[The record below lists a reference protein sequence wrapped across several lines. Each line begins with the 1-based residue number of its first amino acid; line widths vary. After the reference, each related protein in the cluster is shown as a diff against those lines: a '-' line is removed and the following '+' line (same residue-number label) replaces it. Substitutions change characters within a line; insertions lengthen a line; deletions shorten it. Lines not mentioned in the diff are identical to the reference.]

1 MMEEVICL
9 ILYLITEFVNY
20 TLSYDLIFQCPV
32 TKQKKRWFFSCLIV
46 FVIHMAVLYFC
57 GMELSFNIS
66 IFTMIIVPLCL
77 LESGKIKKFLI
88 YFFVVFISATV
99 ISCSLFLLAG
109 ILQMPESRVRKDEWL
124 MLICQAVPMVLL
136 LLLYVYMKIRNK
148 EEIRV
153 QLGIWQYVLI
163 FICLRCITQSLGSI
177 QLLSEGNLTQENIND
192 CGIGVSIS
200 GLFFILL
207 ILGQGIFMA
216 REIQLKE
223 RNRNNEEFIKVQTES
238 FEQAMLQD
246 EKMRRFRHDMN
257 AHIAVLKLFCGN
269 NDNGEL
275 ETYLNTMVKE
285 SAVYDME
292 VYTGNKNVDAVIRPL
307 VEEARKKEIHFEIQG
322 NVPEDIKVSAYDLCT
337 IISNLLRNAIES
349 CEKIESISS
358 RVIKLNVGTYQS
370 LIFLTIENTVKEE
383 IHIKDNHLVT
393 SKKDT
398 KYHGLGSGNV
408 KAAVKK
414 YNGRLSYHCEDG
426 WFKSE
431 IQL

>member
-1 MMEEVICL
+1 
-9 ILYLITEFVNY
+9 
-20 TLSYDLIFQCPV
+20 
-32 TKQKKRWFFSCLIV
+32 
-46 FVIHMAVLYFC
+46 
-57 GMELSFNIS
+57 
-66 IFTMIIVPLCL
+66 
-77 LESGKIKKFLI
+77 
-88 YFFVVFISATV
+88 
-99 ISCSLFLLAG
+99 
-109 ILQMPESRVRKDEWL
+109 
-124 MLICQAVPMVLL
+124 
-136 LLLYVYMKIRNK
+136 
-148 EEIRV
+148 
-153 QLGIWQYVLI
+153 
-163 FICLRCITQSLGSI
+163 
-177 QLLSEGNLTQENIND
+177 
-192 CGIGVSIS
+192 
-200 GLFFILL
+200 
-207 ILGQGIFMA
+207 
-216 REIQLKE
+216 
-223 RNRNNEEFIKVQTES
+223 
-238 FEQAMLQD
+238 
-246 EKMRRFRHDMN
+246 
-257 AHIAVLKLFCGN
+257 
-269 NDNGEL
+269 
-275 ETYLNTMVKE
+275 
-285 SAVYDME
+285 ME